1 MPITEKQQKTLD
13 ALTEQEM
20 TLLLSHFK
28 DTDLKPKSYEHFF
41 SNKHVKFGVISDTHI
56 GEKAFDEELLLKAFK
71 YFKKEKVDA
80 IYHVGD
86 ISEGMSG
93 REGHI
98 YALNKIGFTNQINY
112 IEELFKQT
120 DKQIFAIT
128 GNHDQWYQK
137 KNNSGADIGVEL
149 ERRLPNFKYLGMNEA
164 DVKLTHNITM
174 KLFHPND
181 GTAYAPGYK
190 LMKLIESFGGG
201 EKPNILLQG
210 HYHKALY
217 MFSRN
222 IHSYEAGT
230 LCGQTEFMRLKK
242 IQAHKGFWIIDAYLN
257 NKGVDRVKNTF
268 IPKYD

>member
-1 MPITEKQQKTLD
+1 MMTEEQKTTLD
-13 ALTEQEM
+13 NLTERELS
-20 TLLLSHFK
+20 LLLSHFK
-28 DTDLKPKSYEHFF
+28 DKDLKPKKYEHKF

-56 GEKAFDEELLLKAFK
+56 GEKAFDEELLLRAFK
-71 YFKKEKVDA
+71 YFDKEKVDA

-86 ISEGMSG
+86 ITEGMSG

-98 YALNKIGFTNQINY
+98 YALNRIGFQNQIRY
-112 IEELFKQT
+112 TEDLFQQT
-120 DKQIFAIT
+120 KSQIYAIT

-137 KNNSGADIGVEL
+137 KNNSGADIGEEL
-149 ERRLPNFKYLGMNEA
+149 EVRLSNFHYLGMNEA
-164 DVKLTHNITM
+164 DIKLSDNVTM

-230 LCGQTEFMRLKK
+230 ICGQTEFMRLKK
-242 IQAHKGFWIIDAYLN
+242 IQAHKGFWLIDAYFN
-257 NKGVDRVKNTF
+257 NRGIDKIKNTF